1 LFRKKRKEKK
11 EKEKKRKEKEKLP
24 MVQKKMLYKNAS
36 AVASSISF
44 EMVVL
49 PAKKLQKS
57 DLEWSDC
64 GSIT

>member
-1 LFRKKRKEKK
+1 
-11 EKEKKRKEKEKLP
+11 

-64 GSIT
+64 GSITWFRHDLMEVRKMTL